1 MKLTHKD
8 VTSCFKWPRRA
19 SASPQ
24 SRQRLSERRC
34 RTIIL
39 GFVWVVSFGLETGA
53 TPDGRLAGT
62 PLAHGLAPQCGS
74 AINGITAAIGDATN
88 LSLHKVGG
96 GASMMWDIDS
106 AWARPEFVRPVL
118 ETYISE
124 GGHIFQG
131 NVTSVERLIEAQKDP
146 DSHRD
151 LMVRVGGYSARFCT
165 LSRETQ
171 DEIIG
176 RHKYAG

>member
-1 MKLTHKD
+1 
-8 VTSCFKWPRRA
+8 
-19 SASPQ
+19 
-24 SRQRLSERRC
+24 
-34 RTIIL
+34 
-39 GFVWVVSFGLETGA
+39 
-53 TPDGRLAGT
+53 
-62 PLAHGLAPQCGS
+62 
-74 AINGITAAIGDATN
+74 
-88 LSLHKVGG
+88 
-96 GASMMWDIDS
+96 MMWDIDS